1 VVDGTAGRDAE
12 RLNNWKEI
20 AAFFGRDE
28 RTVKRW
34 EQLRGLPVR
43 RVPGGRRGPVYAYR
57 DELAAWLH
65 SHADTAEAAAADAM
79 PAEPSV
85 GAGPVLALAAAA
97 ASVSRRRL
105 AVAAAVAVLV
115 AAGLAAALWHPNG
128 TAAPATSRP
137 QARAETLY
145 LNGLY
150 HLEGRQADGLRRAAD
165 MFTEAVALDPGY
177 ARAYAGLADAY
188 NLLSQYTLLPAA
200 EAYPRARAAAER
212 AITLDPGLADGYTAL
227 AFNAFYWQR
236 DFAEAARLFERAIRL
251 EPGKAQAHHWY
262 ALATMHERRF
272 DIARREI
279 DAAQRLDP
287 RSPAILANRALI
299 LFHAGAADEALAIL
313 EPLAASQPNLLSPHA
328 YLATVYLASGRYQ
341 DFLRQFRIA
350 ARLEGNAARLE
361 TADAL
366 DAALAAGGGEA
377 LLAAWLAEQ
386 KRHYADGREP
396 AFDVAQT
403 AALLGDRAAA
413 LDYLEA
419 ARRRGEPGLLGIL
432 LAPGLARLGDEPR
445 YRALVAGLGLGRAV
459 P

>member
-1 VVDGTAGRDAE
+1 MDGTAGRDAE

-34 EQLRGLPVR
+34 ERLRGLPVR

-65 SHADTAEAAAADAM
+65 RHADTAAEAPAGEM
-79 PAEPSV
+79 PAEPPS
-85 GAGPVLALAAAA
+85 GAVPVPAAAPA
-97 ASVSRRRL
+97 PRRRL
-105 AVAAAVAVLV
+105 VVAAVAVLV
-115 AAGLAAALWHPNG
+115 AAGLAALLSRPDG
-128 TAAPATSRP
+128 TVATATSYRP
-137 QARAETLY
+137 QPRAETLY

-212 AITLDPGLADGYTAL
+212 AIALDPGLGDGYAAL

-236 DFAEAARLFERAIRL
+236 DVAAATRLFERAIRL

-262 ALATMHERRF
+262 ALAAMHERRF

-341 DFLRQFRIA
+341 DFLRQYRIA

-366 DAALAAGGGEA
+366 DAALTAGGGEA
-377 LLAAWLAEQ
+377 LLATWLAEQ
-386 KRHYADGREP
+386 KRQYAAGREP

-419 ARRRGEPGLLGIL
+419 ARQRGEAGLLGIL

-445 YRALVAGLGLGRAV
+445 YRALVADLGLGRAV
-459 P
+459 R